1 MSNRDPSNHPLLP
14 SRSPS
19 NVLQVACMTT
29 DFTMQNVLKQMN
41 LELVSIEGR
50 RIREVRRFVLRCFG
64 CFQVTPRMDKTFC
77 PWCGNKT
84 LKRVSVTLR

>member
-1 MSNRDPSNHPLLP
+1 MCRGIPPSVASCLTVPWRP
-14 SRSPS
+14 
-19 NVLQVACMTT
+19 QVACMTT
-29 DFTMQNVLKQMN
+29 DFTMQNVLKHMN
-41 LELVSIEGR
+41 LELVSVEGR

-64 CFQVTPRMDKTFC
+64 CFQVTPHMDKSFC